1 MFNKKIHRQFIINHF
16 VLCKVVFLF
25 SLLFYQTAFTQVQN
39 ANNYDDLIK
48 FQKNLNSETESI
60 VVWGKFGS
68 WGKFGWDSYKDI
80 CPNVLNQSEYSGL
93 LSALSVK
100 LFSDS
105 TTIYYMPIKKDAKIF
120 SDFKMGDIIK
130 LKVRLYRNC
139 KVLYD
144 NIYFLIEEIL

>member
-1 MFNKKIHRQFIINHF
+1 MKISILIVLII
-16 VLCKVVFLF
+16 L
-25 SLLFYQTAFTQVQN
+25 SLNSISQVQN

-48 FQKNLNSETESI
+48 FQKNLKSETENI
-60 VVWGKFGS
+60 VVWGQFGS

-80 CPNVLNQSEYSGL
+80 CPNILDQSEYSGL
-93 LSALSVK
+93 LSALSFK

-105 TTIYYMPIKKDAKIF
+105 TTTYYLPIKKDAKIF

-139 KVLYD
+139 KVL
-144 NIYFLIEEIL
+144 NGKVYFLIEEIL

>member
-1 MFNKKIHRQFIINHF
+1 MKISILIVLII
-16 VLCKVVFLF
+16 L
-25 SLLFYQTAFTQVQN
+25 SLNSISQVQN

-139 KVLYD
+139 KVL
-144 NIYFLIEEIL
+144 NGKVYFLIEEIL

>member
-1 MFNKKIHRQFIINHF
+1 MKISILI
-16 VLCKVVFLF
+16 VLILL
-25 SLLFYQTAFTQVQN
+25 SLNSISQVQN

-48 FQKNLNSETESI
+48 FQKNLKSETESI
-60 VVWGKFGS
+60 VIWGQFGS

-80 CPNVLNQSEYSGL
+80 CPNILDQSEYSGL
-93 LSALSVK
+93 LSALSFK

-105 TTIYYMPIKKDAKIF
+105 TTTYYLPIKKDAKIF

-139 KVLYD
+139 KVLND
-144 NIYFLIEEIL
+144 KIYFLIEEIL

>member
-1 MFNKKIHRQFIINHF
+1 MKISILII
-16 VLCKVVFLF
+16 VLVIL
-25 SLLFYQTAFTQVQN
+25 SLNSISQVQN

-93 LSALSVK
+93 LSALSFK

-139 KVLYD
+139 KVLND
-144 NIYFLIEEIL
+144 KIYFLIEEIL

>member
-1 MFNKKIHRQFIINHF
+1 MKISILIVLII
-16 VLCKVVFLF
+16 L
-25 SLLFYQTAFTQVQN
+25 SLNSISQVQN

-48 FQKNLNSETESI
+48 FQKNLKSETESI

-80 CPNVLNQSEYSGL
+80 CPNVLNQLEYSGL
-93 LSALSVK
+93 LSALSFK

-105 TTIYYMPIKKDAKIF
+105 TTTYYMPIKKDAKIF

-139 KVLYD
+139 KVLND
-144 NIYFLIEEIL
+144 KIYFLIEEIL